1 MDIGQFLRTGSGNC
15 FRDYDMSLVI
25 SKPGLFRLIGE
36 LVIRVEGQ
44 RHHS

>member
-1 MDIGQFLRTGSGNC
+1 LAAAA
-15 FRDYDMSLVI
+15 LVI

-36 LVIRVEGQ
+36 LAIRVEGQ